1 MKVKILLLAILLPL
15 FSAAQSTF
23 KISGKIGTIGKP
35 AMVYLDYQ
43 DAGTGMGREDSSVVV
58 NGNFVFSGT
67 LSDVA
72 TARMVI
78 AHQGQ
83 GKNDAIFKGTA
94 DAIYI
99 YFGSEQITITSGDS
113 LSNAVFSGS
122 KVYSEY
128 QAYNKAIGGYFI
140 DLIKAANAAFAR
152 GTPEQQKDT
161 AYISEQRKAYN
172 HVWATRAENQ
182 LAYAKAHPNSFF
194 SLVALS
200 ESASYRLDTLRM
212 VPVYEA
218 LNGKLKSTDLGLKT
232 EQRLRSATITSAG
245 NAAPLFTQNNAG
257 GKPVSLASL
266 KGKVVLLDFWASW
279 CEPCRAE
286 SPNLKKQYE
295 LYKSKGFE
303 IISVSVDNV
312 KSRWLGAI
320 KEDQLPWL
328 QVSDLKGWNN
338 AVARL
343 YGITG
348 VPAFFLLDRQGR
360 IIDKDLRGEA
370 LNKKLAEIF
379 N

>member
-1 MKVKILLLAILLPL
+1 MKIKILILAILLPL
-15 FSAAQSTF
+15 FSAAQSNF

-35 AMVYLDYQ
+35 AVVYLDYQ
-43 DAGTGMGREDSSVVV
+43 DAGTGMGHEDSAAVV
-58 NGNFVFSGT
+58 NGHFVFSGS
-67 LSDVA
+67 LSDIA
-72 TARMVI
+72 TARMVM

-83 GKNDAIFKGTA
+83 GKNDAIYKGNA
-94 DAIYI
+94 DAVYI
-99 YFGSEQITITSGDS
+99 YFGNEQIAITSADS

-122 KVYSEY
+122 MVYTDY

-161 AYISEQRKAYN
+161 AYISAQRTTYN
-172 HVWATRAENQ
+172 HIWAARAENQ
-182 LAYAKAHPNSFF
+182 LAYAKAHSNSFF

-200 ESASYRLDTLRM
+200 EAASYRVDTLRM
-212 VPVYEA
+212 APIYEA
-218 LNGKLKSTDLGLKT
+218 LNARLKATDLGVKT
-232 EQRLRSATITSAG
+232 AQRLRSATITSAS
-245 NAAPLFTQNNAG
+245 NMAPLFTQNDAG
-257 GKPVSLASL
+257 AKLVSLASL
-266 KGKVVLLDFWASW
+266 KGKIVLLDFWASW

-286 SPNLKKQYE
+286 SPNLKKEYE

-312 KSRWLGAI
+312 KSKWLGAI

-360 IIDKDLRGEA
+360 IIGRDLRGES